1 MGRRADRHRSRVPMT
16 VAVLS
21 AALAVGAIWYAVTRT
36 DPTPTPTAA
45 TTAATATTLPQ
56 ACADALALAREMA
69 VHVEALTGAAN
80 GHVNVMELLELT
92 VEGKPGGIDGSEAFR
107 RSGPQMRVMAAHG
120 PDAQVQVRRFQE
132 VEKKCPL
139 K

>member
-1 MGRRADRHRSRVPMT
+1 MSRRADRHRSRWPMT
-16 VAVLS
+16 LAVLS
-21 AALAVGAIWYAVTRT
+21 VGLAGVAVWYALIRA
-36 DPTPTPTAA
+36 DPAPTSAPTAA
-45 TTAATATTLPQ
+45 TTATTLPQ

-107 RSGPQMRVMAAHG
+107 RSGPQMKVMASHG

-132 VEKKCPL
+132 VAKRCPL
-139 K
+139 R

>member
-1 MGRRADRHRSRVPMT
+1 MSRRADRHRSRVPMT

-21 AALAVGAIWYAVTRT
+21 VGLAVGAVWYAVTRT
-36 DPTPTPTAA
+36 DPAPTPTAA
-45 TTAATATTLPQ
+45 TTATTLPQ

-107 RSGPQMRVMAAHG
+107 RSGPQMKVMASHG

-132 VEKKCPL
+132 VAKQCPL